1 MYALRECKGL
11 TMVALLALAAG
22 SLILSSGAE
31 AGPSA
36 KIVAV
41 EVKSDPATLD
51 AEQWSKAKPVKVV
64 LDGAGQF
71 ENQKKEITVSTVYTD
86 DSKISILLTWEDPA
100 RSMDGQA
107 WQKDGDKWIQKA
119 GYEDRVAL
127 NFEVRRIKNFATKGC
142 TVLCHS
148 DAKDSKEWKYHTD
161 RAPQLGDLW
170 VWESYRSDPLGHAGD
185 NYVDDDSRKADK
197 GTGKALKNINKYE
210 SGPAYMQDPAKTPPL
225 ADMLM
230 DDQKVVIGDNPV
242 NETAAW
248 MLSKFSGDFAD
259 IASKS
264 SYADGHW
271 KVMLQRKLET
281 DSESDVE
288 FKTKKK
294 YSFGIAVFD
303 NSDRHHSYNS
313 PPLKLE
319 FD

>member
-1 MYALRECKGL
+1 MDAVKKYKHFA
-11 TMVALLALAAG
+11 MVAFLALTAV
-22 SLILSSGAE
+22 SLIPSFSAQ
-31 AGPSA
+31 AGTEIE
-36 KIVAV
+36 IVAAK
-41 EVKSDPATLD
+41 VKSDPATVD
-51 AEQWSKAKPVKVV
+51 AEQWRKAKPVEVA

-71 ENQKKEITVSTVYTD
+71 EKKKKEIMVSAVYTKK
-86 DSKISILLTWEDPA
+86 SKISILLTWEDPE
-100 RSMDGQA
+100 RSLDGQA
-107 WQKDGDKWIQKA
+107 WQKDGDKWTQKA
-119 GYEDRVAL
+119 GHEDRVAL

-142 TVLCHS
+142 AVLCHS
-148 DAKDSKEWKYHTD
+148 DAKDPKEWKYHTD

-197 GTGKALKNINKYE
+197 GTGKALKNINKYQ
-210 SGPAYMQDPAKTPPL
+210 SGPAYMQDPAKKPPL
-225 ADMLM
+225 PAMLM
-230 DDQKVVIGDNPV
+230 DDQKVVIGDHPV

-259 IASKS
+259 ITSKS
-264 SYADGHW
+264 SYADGRW
-271 KVMLQRKLET
+271 TVMLQRKLKTGSDT
-281 DSESDVE
+281 DVT

-294 YSFGIAVFD
+294 YSLGIAVFD